1 MASEEPRLLKAR
13 EVYERLG
20 ISRATL
26 YRMIEKGQFPPPL
39 KLSTG
44 TSRWHSQDVEDFIA
58 GLLRG
63 LGSGE
68 S

>member
-20 ISRATL
+20 ISKATL
-26 YRMIEKGQFPPPL
+26 YRMIDRGEFPPPL
-39 KLSTG
+39 KLSAG
-44 TSRWHSQDVEDFIA
+44 AKRWHSQDVEDFIA
-58 GLLRG
+58 GLERG